1 MESIYDSEVDPLS
14 TNNCHAIALQLIGT
28 GNRVLEL
35 GSANGHVTKALKLR
49 GNHVTAVE
57 RDARFSEHLQSIA
70 DNVIV
75 TDLDWLDLTDR
86 FLNQQFDVILAGDV
100 LEHCRNPDLV
110 ILQFHRLLA
119 SGGSAILSIPNIA
132 HGDVRLSLLAG
143 KFDYKELGLL
153 DETHIRFFTRDSMN
167 SFLSRNG
174 FIAAETF
181 STYVP
186 VGSTEFAPLP
196 EHLPSDAVEYVKADR
211 DASVYQFVLRAV
223 PQDNY
228 IVDTPSMDTWVQRPE
243 MEYLLRAASQYQELS
258 SIRGREIDALV
269 RKNNSLNAELKNL
282 QITLDA
288 QKGVE
293 RERQKIQM
301 ELDGLKS
308 QLLTSNDRLIGL
320 QATNDELKFRLARS
334 KERYAKEMGQI
345 RSSWTWRVGRFFLL
359 PTRVVGKLFH
369 RAR

>member
-1 MESIYDSEVDPLS
+1 MESIYDSDVDPLS
-14 TNNCHAIALQLIGT
+14 TNNCHSIALQLIGS
-28 GNRVLEL
+28 GKRVLEL

-49 GNHVTAVE
+49 QNHVTAVE
-57 RDARFSEHLQSIA
+57 RDARFSEQLRSIA

-75 TDLDWLDLTDR
+75 TDLDWLDLADR
-86 FLNQQFDVILAGDV
+86 LTNHQFDVILAGDV
-100 LEHCRNPDLV
+100 LEHCRYPDLV

-119 SGGSAILSIPNIA
+119 PGGSAVLSIPNIA

-143 KFDYKELGLL
+143 KFEYKELGLL

-174 FIAAETF
+174 FSAAETF
-181 STYVP
+181 STFVP

-223 PQDNY
+223 PQGNY
-228 IVDTPSMDTWVQRPE
+228 IVDSRPIDTWGERSE
-243 MEYLLRAASQYQELS
+243 MEYLLKVASQYQELS
-258 SIRGREIDALV
+258 SIRGREIDSLV
-269 RKNNSLNAELKNL
+269 RTNNSLTAELKNL
-282 QITLDA
+282 QRTLGV
-288 QKGVE
+288 QKEVE
-293 RERQKIQM
+293 IERQKIQM
-301 ELDGLKS
+301 ELDGLKR

-320 QATNDELKFRLARS
+320 QASNDELRFRLARNR
-334 KERYAKEMGQI
+334 EIHTREMVQI
-345 RSSWTWRVGRFFLL
+345 RASWTWRVGYFFLL
-359 PTRVVGKLFH
+359 PIRVVGKLIH